1 MYPPPPTQTCI
12 ACSYTMSGMLTNGR
26 WLKPYTLG
34 FTGLVLGLLLG
45 LLAGEG
51 MSGRLLLLSR
61 N

>member
-1 MYPPPPTQTCI
+1 
-12 ACSYTMSGMLTNGR
+12 MLTKGR

-34 FTGLVLGLLLG
+34 LTGLVLGLLLG

-61 N
+61 S